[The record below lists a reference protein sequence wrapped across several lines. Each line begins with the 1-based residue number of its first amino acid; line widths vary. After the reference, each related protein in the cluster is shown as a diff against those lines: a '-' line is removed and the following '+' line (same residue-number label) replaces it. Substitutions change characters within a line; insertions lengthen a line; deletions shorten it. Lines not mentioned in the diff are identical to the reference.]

1 MDKIKLNYNR
11 LKVLEKEFIEK
22 KKLLDVDEINSLE
35 VENKKLKEEIK
46 DYKELQKLIQKLGK
60 SITMKI

>member
-1 MDKIKLNYNR
+1 MDKIELNYNR

-46 DYKELQKLIQKLGK
+46 DYKELQNLIQKLGK

>member
-1 MDKIKLNYNR
+1 MDKIELNYNR

-22 KKLLDVDEINSLE
+22 KKLLDADEINSLE

>member
-1 MDKIKLNYNR
+1 MDKIELNYNR